1 VHLVVEDG
9 IAEDEDSPILENG
22 QLLFSIDT
30 IKKFIDPNAYWDEK
44 ANKAVFTTKDKVLIM
59 KTGKLTAMVNARPV
73 DINIP
78 VKLVGNRPYIP
89 IQMLDTMFGIEVQW
103 IEENML
109 QFLIM
114 QKIPFRLQWFRRTTE
129 S

>member
-1 VHLVVEDG
+1 MRKYFLIILTALIIAAITGFFVFPQLWTTIQYTPDKVHLVIEDG
-9 IAEDEDSPILENG
+9 IAGDEDSPILENG

-30 IKKFIDPNAYWDEK
+30 IKKFIDPNAHWDEK

-78 VKLVGNRPYIP
+78 VKL
-89 IQMLDTMFGIEVQW
+89 
-103 IEENML
+103 
-109 QFLIM
+109 
-114 QKIPFRLQWFRRTTE
+114 
-129 S
+129 